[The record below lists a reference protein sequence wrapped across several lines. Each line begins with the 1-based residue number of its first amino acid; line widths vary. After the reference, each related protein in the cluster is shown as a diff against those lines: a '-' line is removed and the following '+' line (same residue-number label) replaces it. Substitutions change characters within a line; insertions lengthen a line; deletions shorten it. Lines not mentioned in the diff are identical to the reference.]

1 MLNIKHSS
9 IPTLINIKPHIEDL
23 YTQLLILNAICL
35 HFKKK
40 LPGMWKCKKKQ
51 SEETKK
57 ASELVSDMTQMLEL
71 SDKHLTMI
79 NMLRALMEK

>member
-1 MLNIKHSS
+1 MQYVCTSTKNYQAC
-9 IPTLINIKPHIEDL
+9 E
-23 YTQLLILNAICL
+23 NAR
-35 HFKKK
+35 KE
-40 LPGMWKCKKKQ
+40 Q

-57 ASELVSDMTQMLEL
+57 ASELVSDMKQMLEL